1 MFTAES
7 QRTQRF
13 RRERPWPARSKLRIV
28 LAGFYRERLISVAF
42 FSPLRVELFVTVN
55 AKTSSPVQTSSFSRL
70 TKIFQPAPSADF
82 QITDPAEI
90 SNEYRRWQKRVLFSS
105 IVGYATFYFVRK
117 NLSIAMPVM
126 EKSLGIQ
133 KTQLGLFL
141 TMHGLLYGVSK
152 FANGF
157 LGDRA
162 NARVMM
168 VSGLAMSAILNV
180 LFGFNSTVIAL
191 GVIWTLN
198 GWFQGMGFPPC
209 ARLMANWFSPQELA
223 TKFSLWNMSHPIGG
237 ALVVILCGYLVGF
250 NWRLCFF
257 IPAIIALGCAAFL
270 WFTLPD
276 TPPSVGLPEVAGTQ
290 TELQSEDSRAEF
302 KRFVIDHVF
311 RNKFIWIVSFA
322 NFFVYIIRYAV
333 LDWGPTLLTESKH
346 IQITHAAWMVAGFEF
361 CGLFGAVI
369 GGWLTDRWFG
379 GRAVRVCL
387 IYMIL
392 AGVSVWL
399 FWRIPGQSELA
410 TAALLGAAGFFIYG
424 PQCLLAVAAANLAT
438 KKAAATAIGLTSIF
452 GYASTVLSGWGLGAL
467 VQHYGWNIAFEGLII
482 VAALGSLL
490 FALAWR
496 AKAHGYPNQ
505 EAGGKGRRQGQ
516 EAGAGG

>member
-1 MFTAES
+1 
-7 QRTQRF
+7 
-13 RRERPWPARSKLRIV
+13 
-28 LAGFYRERLISVAF
+28 
-42 FSPLRVELFVTVN
+42 VN
-55 AKTSSPVQTSSFSRL
+55 AENTSVVQKSSFSRF
-70 TKIFQPAPSADF
+70 TKVFRPAPTSAF
-82 QITDPAEI
+82 EITDPGEI
-90 SNEYRRWQKRVLFSS
+90 ASEYRRWQRRVLVSS
-105 IVGYATFYFVRK
+105 IIGYATFYFVRK
-117 NLSIAMPVM
+117 NLSIAMPFM
-126 EKSLGIQ
+126 EKGLHIQ

-168 VSGLAMSAILNV
+168 VSGLAMSAILNI

-191 GVIWTLN
+191 GIIWTLN

-209 ARLMANWFSPQELA
+209 ARLMANWFSPKQLA

-237 ALVVILCGYLVGF
+237 GLIVIMCGYLVGI

-257 IPAIIALGCAAFL
+257 VPAAIALVCAVFL
-270 WFTLPD
+270 WLTLPD

-290 TELQSEDSRAEF
+290 CGATADEPAETVTGKLRKETNQESNQEFRA
-302 KRFVIDHVF
+302 FVYQQVF
-311 RNKFIWIVSFA
+311 RNKYIWIVSFA

-346 IQITHAAWMVAGFEF
+346 IKIAHAGWMVGGFEF
-361 CGLFGAVI
+361 FGLFGALV

-392 AGVSVWL
+392 AGVAVFL

-410 TAALLGAAGFFIYG
+410 TAGLLGAAGFFIYG

-467 VQHYGWNIAFEGLII
+467 VQSYGWNVAFEGLII

-490 FALAWR
+490 FALAWP
-496 AKAHGYPNQ
+496 AKAHGYA
-505 EAGGKGRRQGQ
+505 EG
-516 EAGAGG
+516 